1 MYRLIISEKPS
12 VSASIS
18 YCIGATEKVSEGKSF
33 YWQGNGYI
41 VSNALGHLIGIGMP
55 EDYGWGKWE
64 LDTLPLIPEF
74 KQFPLYGYGEQIKL
88 IKKLMS
94 RDDVTEVINACDAE
108 REGECI
114 FRYIYNY
121 LGCTKPTKRLWVSS
135 LTDESIRQGMNT
147 LLDGRE
153 KNNLFEA
160 GFARAK
166 ADWILGMSLSRLY
179 SIVNNDRHKVGRVK
193 TPVLNIISTRDEAI
207 SAFTKRPF
215 YKVLLENGAE
225 CENVFDTQEQA
236 EKIRSKCMGKVAV
249 VSLAKSDR
257 KSENRPLLHSLTSL
271 QQEANDVFG
280 MTAADT
286 LAAAQSLYEKKLLT
300 YPRTDSNYL
309 SDDMIPLI
317 ESIVKRLSAY
327 DNDRTSAL
335 LYNGL
340 NIDKRV
346 IDNSKISDHHA
357 IIPTNLIGRLAKADL
372 NENEQ
377 RIVKLVINRFLCAL
391 DKPYIYDETKYEF
404 TVEGEVFRLPVKIPT
419 EMEWRKYK
427 PAEAMDMDEESEFTP
442 QVKYSEGDVITTIN
456 MNVKQGETKPP
467 KRFTESSLLAVME
480 NIDRLIDDKELKGF
494 VKERGLETP
503 ATRASIIEELIAAG
517 YIERKKKQLVSTEYG
532 RTFVASLPENVK
544 SAELTAQ
551 WEQALSD
558 IENGTGKAETLLAE
572 IKQNV
577 TDIIAIE
584 KSNGNRVAVSRKVD
598 VGKCPRCGK
607 AVIENSKG
615 FSCSAGREN
624 CGFFIFKEDK
634 RIGRSYTAAE
644 ITELLSRGKVTLK
657 NCTSSKGNK
666 YSAVFSLDDTGKY
679 VNLKLEEFVGGRK
692 RKLCKNKG
700 VPYLGASSSSRLS
713 KLDSNKIL
721 I

>member
-1 MYRLIISEKPS
+1 MFKLIISEKPS
-12 VSASIS
+12 VSASLA
-18 YCIGATEKVSEGKSF
+18 YCVGATEKVSDGKSF

-55 EDYGWGKWE
+55 EDYGFEKWE
-64 LDTLPLIPEF
+64 LDTLPLIPDF
-74 KQFPLYGYGEQIKL
+74 KLFPLYGYGEQIKL
-88 IKKLMS
+88 LRKLMS
-94 RDDVTEVINACDAE
+94 RDDVTEVINACDAG

-121 LGCTKPTKRLWVSS
+121 LGCTKPTKRLWISS
-135 LTDESIRQGMNT
+135 LTDESIRQGMAN
-147 LLDGRE
+147 LIDGRE

-160 GFARAK
+160 GYARAK

-225 CENVFDTQEQA
+225 CETVFDTQEQA
-236 EKIRSKCMGKVAV
+236 EKVRSKCMGKVAV
-249 VSLAKSDR
+249 VSLTKSER

-317 ESIVKRLSAY
+317 ESIVKCLSAY

-335 LYNGL
+335 LSNGL

-357 IIPTNLIGRLAKADL
+357 IIPTNLIGRLAEADL

-391 DKPYIYDETKYEF
+391 DKTYLYDETKYEF
-404 TVEGEVFRLPVKIPT
+404 LVEDEVFKLTVKLPIEMGWKQYKISEPANLDDEADIVQGVEFSENDTFTVENMKI
-419 EMEWRKYK
+419 R
-427 PAEAMDMDEESEFTP
+427 
-442 QVKYSEGDVITTIN
+442 
-456 MNVKQGETKPP
+456 QGETKPP

-494 VKERGLETP
+494 VKERGLGTP

-517 YIERKKKQLVSTEYG
+517 YIERKKKQLISTEYG
-532 RTFVASLPENVK
+532 RAFAASLPENVK
-544 SAELTAQ
+544 SAELTAH

-558 IENGTGKAETLLAE
+558 IERGTGKAENLIAE

-577 TDIIAIE
+577 TDIIALE
-584 KSNGNRVAVSRKVD
+584 KSKGNRVAVSRRIV

-607 AVIENSKG
+607 PVVENSKG

-644 ITELLSRGKVTLK
+644 ITELLSKGKVTLK

-679 VNLKLEEFVGGRK
+679 VNLKLEEFVGGK
-692 RKLCKNKG
+692 KKKS
-700 VPYLGASSSSRLS
+700 A
-713 KLDSNKIL
+713 
-721 I
+721 

>member
-12 VSASIS
+12 VSASIA
-18 YCIGATEKVSEGKSF
+18 YCVGATEKVSEGKSF

-41 VSNALGHLIGIGMP
+41 ISNALGHLIGIGMP
-55 EDYGWGKWE
+55 EDYGFEKWE
-64 LDTLPLIPEF
+64 LETLPLIPDF
-74 KQFPLYGYGEQIKL
+74 KLFALNGYGEQIKL
-88 IKKLMS
+88 PKKLMS
-94 RDDVTEVINACDAE
+94 RDDVTKVINACDAG

-114 FRYIYNY
+114 FRYIYNFI
-121 LGCTKPTKRLWVSS
+121 GCTKPTKRLWISS
-135 LTDESIRQGMNT
+135 LTDESIRKGMNT
-147 LLDGRE
+147 LLDGKE
-153 KNNLFEA
+153 KDNLFEV

-166 ADWILGMSLSRLY
+166 ADWILGMSLSRLC

-225 CENVFDTQEQA
+225 CETVFDTAEQA
-236 EKIRSKCMGKVAV
+236 GEVRAKCTGKNGT
-249 VSLAKSDR
+249 VSSAKTEQ
-257 KSENRPLLHSLTSL
+257 KKENRPLLHSLTSL

-280 MTAADT
+280 MTASDT
-286 LAAAQSLYEKKLLT
+286 LAVAQALYEKKLLT

-309 SDDMIPLI
+309 SDDMIPLV
-317 ESIVKRLSAY
+317 ESIVKCLSDY
-327 DNDRTSAL
+327 DGERTAML
-335 LYNGL
+335 LKSGL

-357 IIPTNLIGRLAKADL
+357 IIPTNLIGKLAEMDL

-404 TVEGEVFRLPVKIPT
+404 LVEDEVFKLTVRLPVEMGWKQYKIS
-419 EMEWRKYK
+419 E
-427 PAEAMDMDEESEFTP
+427 PADLDDEADIIQGIEFSENDTFT
-442 QVKYSEGDVITTIN
+442 VGN
-456 MNVKQGETKPP
+456 MKIRQGETKPP

-494 VKERGLETP
+494 VKEMRSNPNKFGLGTP

-532 RTFVASLPENVK
+532 RAFAASLPENVK

-558 IENGTGKAETLLAE
+558 IEKGTGKAENLLAE

-577 TDIIAIE
+577 TDIISLE
-584 KSNGNRVAVSRKVD
+584 KNKENRVAVSRKVE

-607 AVIENSKG
+607 PVVENIKG
-615 FSCSAGREN
+615 FSCSAGRDN

-644 ITELLSRGKVTLK
+644 ITELLSKGKVTLK

-666 YSAVFSLDDTGKY
+666 YGAVFSLDDTGKY
-679 VNLKLEEFVGGRK
+679 VNLKLEEFVGGK
-692 RKLCKNKG
+692 KKK
-700 VPYLGASSSSRLS
+700 
-713 KLDSNKIL
+713 
-721 I
+721 